1 MMRAL
6 FFDEVAVPSPQC
18 VNCKWLNET
27 ELRCPAFGDVP
38 IPEEIQLNL
47 HNHQFA
53 YEGDSSVRF
62 KARS

>member
-27 ELRCPAFGDVP
+27 ELRCPAFGDAP
-38 IPEEIQLNL
+38 IPEEI
-47 HNHQFA
+47 
-53 YEGDSSVRF
+53 
-62 KARS
+62 